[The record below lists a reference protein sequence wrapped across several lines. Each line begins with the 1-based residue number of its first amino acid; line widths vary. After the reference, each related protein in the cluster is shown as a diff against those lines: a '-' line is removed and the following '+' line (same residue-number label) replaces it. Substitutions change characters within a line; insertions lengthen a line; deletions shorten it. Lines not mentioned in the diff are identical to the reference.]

1 MICRM
6 LGEIRPND
14 EKDILEISLQQAI
27 MNFFSAKTFF
37 LRRTQ
42 TGISQSQ

>member
-6 LGEIRPND
+6 LGEIRPSD

-27 MNFFSAKTFF
+27 MNFFPTKSFF